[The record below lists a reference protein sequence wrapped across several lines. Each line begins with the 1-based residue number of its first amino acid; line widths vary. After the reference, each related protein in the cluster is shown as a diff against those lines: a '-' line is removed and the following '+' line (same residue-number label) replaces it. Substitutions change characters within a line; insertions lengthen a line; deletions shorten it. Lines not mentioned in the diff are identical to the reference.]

1 MGSAMTGPFRS
12 AARVAKALLLIWL
25 ATLAGGG
32 AAPAQEAPLVLKMG
46 SAFPSK
52 LPQLGTLGVSL
63 AEKLDRISA
72 GGLTL
77 EFHEPNE
84 LMPPQDMF
92 GAIAAGSLDAAWSTP
107 GYWFER
113 EPALILFSGIPFGP
127 TPGEY
132 AAWIYYGGGQTLMQE
147 IYAKRN
153 IHAMICGITVPE
165 AAGWFRKEIKSV
177 ADLKGLKI
185 RIRGLGARVMERLGA
200 VPQVVDPA
208 EIYKALQNGRIDA
221 TEYSTPAI
229 DQDLGFQRVA
239 RYYYFPGW
247 HQPSTL
253 FELML
258 SRKAWE
264 ALSDS
269 RKAQLEL
276 ACGDNFREGLAEGEA
291 GQFAALNDLKAKG
304 VELRSLPPE
313 VLAALR
319 ASWDAVAEEIAAG
332 DETFRSVYTSLQA
345 FRRDYRLWKDLGYL
359 P

>member
-1 MGSAMTGPFRS
+1 M
-12 AARVAKALLLIWL
+12 ARAGLLAGLT
-25 ATLAGGG
+25 TLAAG
-32 AAPAQEAPLVLKMG
+32 AVAEEAPLELKMG

-63 AEKLDRISA
+63 VEKVGRIS
-72 GGLTL
+72 GGRLTL
-77 EFHEPNE
+77 KFHEPNA
-84 LMPPQDMF
+84 LMPPRDML
-92 GAIAAGSLDAAWSTP
+92 GAIGAGSLDAAWSTP
-107 GYWFER
+107 GYWFDR

-147 IYAKRN
+147 IYARRN
-153 IHAMICGITVPE
+153 IHAIICGITVPE
-165 AAGWFRKEIKSV
+165 AAGWFRKEIRSV

-185 RIRGLGARVMERLGA
+185 RIRGLGARVLERLGA

-221 TEYSTPAI
+221 TEYSTPEI
-229 DQDLGFQRVA
+229 DRDLGFERVA
-239 RYYYFPGW
+239 RHYYFPGW

-258 SRKAWE
+258 SKKAWE
-264 ALSDS
+264 DLSETG
-269 RKAQLEL
+269 KAQLEL
-276 ACGDNFREGLAEGEA
+276 ACGDNFREGLAQGEA

-304 VELRSLPPE
+304 VTLQSLPPE

-319 ASWDAVAEEIAAG
+319 VAWNTVAEEIAAE
-332 DETFRSVYTSLQA
+332 DETFRDVYASLQA

>member
-1 MGSAMTGPFRS
+1 MKSAKTKARRRPGRMARAALLAGLAFLASGAAAQEPPLELTMGST
-12 AARVAKALLLIWL
+12 
-25 ATLAGGG
+25 
-32 AAPAQEAPLVLKMG
+32 
-46 SAFPSK
+46 FPSK

-63 AEKLDRISA
+63 VEKVGRVS
-72 GGLTL
+72 GGALTL
-77 EFHEPNE
+77 KFHEPNE
-84 LMPPQDMF
+84 LMPAQDMF
-92 GAIAAGSLDAAWSTP
+92 GAIATGALDAAWSTP

-132 AAWIYYGGGQTLMQE
+132 AAWIYHGGGQILMQQ

-185 RIRGLGARVMERLGA
+185 RIRGLGARVLERLGA

-208 EIYKALQNGRIDA
+208 GIYMALQNGRIDA
-221 TEYSTPAI
+221 TEYSTPVI

-258 SRKAWE
+258 SKKAWDR
-264 ALSDS
+264 LSES
-269 RKAQLEL
+269 RKAQLQL
-276 ACGDNFREGLAEGEA
+276 ACGDNFREGLAQGEA
-291 GQFAALNDLKAKG
+291 GQFAALNDLEAKG
-304 VELRSLPPE
+304 VEIRSLPPE
-313 VLAALR
+313 VLAALQ
-319 ASWDAVAEEIAAG
+319 AAWDAVAEEIAAE
-332 DETFRSVYTSLQA
+332 DETFRSVHTSLKA
-345 FRRDYRLWKDLGYL
+345 FRRDYRVWKDLGYL

>member
-1 MGSAMTGPFRS
+1 MTSAKT
-12 AARVAKALLLIWL
+12 KALLR
-25 ATLAGGG
+25 ARRLAGAGLLLGLVALTGG
-32 AAPAQEAPLVLKMG
+32 AAAQEAPLELKLG

-63 AEKLDRISA
+63 TEKVGRIS
-72 GGLTL
+72 GGSLTL
-77 EFHEPNE
+77 KFHEPNE

-92 GAIAAGSLDAAWSTP
+92 GAIAAGALDAAWSTP

-132 AAWIYYGGGQTLMQE
+132 AAWIYYGGGEALMQE

-185 RIRGLGARVMERLGA
+185 RIRGLGARVLERLGA

-208 EIYKALQNGRIDA
+208 EIYEALRRGRIDA
-221 TEYSTPAI
+221 TEYSMPMI
-229 DQDLGFQRVA
+229 DRDLGFHRVA

-258 SRKAWE
+258 SRKVWE
-264 ALSDS
+264 GLSES
-269 RKAQLEL
+269 RRAQLAL
-276 ACGDNFREGLAEGEA
+276 ACGDNFREGLAQGEA
-291 GQFAALNDLKAKG
+291 GQFAAITDLEAKG
-304 VELRSLPPE
+304 VAIRNLPPE
-313 VLAALR
+313 VLSALR
-319 ASWDAVAEEIAAG
+319 SAWDAVAEEIASG
-332 DETFRSVYTSLQA
+332 DETFRNVYTSLQA
-345 FRRDYRLWKDLGYL
+345 FRRDYRLWKELGYL

>member
-1 MGSAMTGPFRS
+1 M
-12 AARVAKALLLIWL
+12 ARAGLLAGL
-25 ATLAGGG
+25 ATLAAG
-32 AAPAQEAPLVLKMG
+32 AAAQEAPLELKMG

-63 AEKLDRISA
+63 VEKVGRIS
-72 GGLTL
+72 GGRLTL
-77 EFHEPNE
+77 KFHEPNA
-84 LMPPQDMF
+84 LMPPRDML
-92 GAIAAGSLDAAWSTP
+92 GAIGAGSLDAAWSTP
-107 GYWFER
+107 GYWFDR

-147 IYAKRN
+147 IYSRRN

-185 RIRGLGARVMERLGA
+185 RIRGLGARVLERLGA

-221 TEYSTPAI
+221 TEYSTPEI
-229 DQDLGFQRVA
+229 DRDLGFERVA
-239 RYYYFPGW
+239 RHYYFPGW

-258 SRKAWE
+258 SKKVWDD
-264 ALSDS
+264 LSET

-276 ACGDNFREGLAEGEA
+276 ACGDNFREGLAQGEA

-304 VELRSLPPE
+304 VTLQSLPPD
-313 VLAALR
+313 VLTALR
-319 ASWDAVAEEIAAG
+319 VAWNTVAEEIAAE
-332 DETFRSVYTSLQA
+332 DETFRDVYASLQA

>member
-1 MGSAMTGPFRS
+1 M
-12 AARVAKALLLIWL
+12 ARAGLLAGLT
-25 ATLAGGG
+25 TLAAG
-32 AAPAQEAPLVLKMG
+32 AVAQEAPLELKMG

-63 AEKLDRISA
+63 VEKVGRIS
-72 GGLTL
+72 GGRLTL
-77 EFHEPNE
+77 KFHEPNA
-84 LMPPQDMF
+84 LMPPRDML
-92 GAIAAGSLDAAWSTP
+92 GAIGAGSLDAAWSTP
-107 GYWFER
+107 GYWFDR

-132 AAWIYYGGGQTLMQE
+132 AAWIYYGGGQNLMQE
-147 IYAKRN
+147 IYARRN

-165 AAGWFRKEIKSV
+165 AAGWFRKEIRSV

-185 RIRGLGARVMERLGA
+185 RIRGLGARVLERLGA

-221 TEYSTPAI
+221 TEYSTPEI
-229 DQDLGFQRVA
+229 DRDLGFERVA
-239 RYYYFPGW
+239 RHYYFPGW

-253 FELML
+253 FELIL
-258 SRKAWE
+258 SKKVWE
-264 ALSDS
+264 DLSET

-276 ACGDNFREGLAEGEA
+276 ACGDNFREGLAQGEA

-304 VELRSLPPE
+304 VTLQSLPPD

-319 ASWDAVAEEIAAG
+319 VAWKTVAEEIAAE
-332 DETFRSVYTSLQA
+332 DETFRDVYASLQA

>member
-1 MGSAMTGPFRS
+1 M
-12 AARVAKALLLIWL
+12 ARAGL
-25 ATLAGGG
+25 LAGLTILACG
-32 AAPAQEAPLVLKMG
+32 AVAQEAPLELNMG

-63 AEKLDRISA
+63 VEKVGRVS
-72 GGLTL
+72 GGSLTL
-77 EFHEPNE
+77 KFHEPNA
-84 LMPPQDMF
+84 LMPPRDML
-92 GAIAAGSLDAAWSTP
+92 GAIGAGSLDAAWSSP
-107 GYWFER
+107 GYWFDR

-147 IYAKRN
+147 IYARRN

-165 AAGWFRKEIKSV
+165 AAGWFRKEIRSV
-177 ADLKGLKI
+177 DDLKGLKI
-185 RIRGLGARVMERLGA
+185 RIRGLGARVLERLGA

-221 TEYSTPAI
+221 TEYSMPVI
-229 DQDLGFQRVA
+229 DRDLGFERVA
-239 RYYYFPGW
+239 QHYYFPGW

-258 SRKAWE
+258 SKKVWE
-264 ALSDS
+264 GLSET
-269 RKAQLEL
+269 RKAQLQL
-276 ACGDNFREGLAEGEA
+276 ACGDNFREGLAQGEA

-304 VELRSLPPE
+304 VKVHSLPPE
-313 VLAALR
+313 VLAALQ
-319 ASWDAVAEEIAAG
+319 AAWNAVAEEIAAE
-332 DETFRSVYTSLQA
+332 DETFRDVYASLQA